1 MNISHPVNQRGRSH
15 CSFYRLLSTTLPHCA
30 GMSSHIRHLITV
42 TIKTHRLCLQANLH
56 HIGGGRHSS
65 PLMRFSTKTAE
76 CLFDISGVC
85 NDQLCTGVAPRLA
98 CCCDMSCCSVSQI
111 NSGQKRQAA
120 MWLLAVQRQ
129 RKQSRSNIKNDSSNY
144 PPCAPRDAISH
155 MCVHPRTCLCVCV
168 HSFVCVGASVC
179 QQACRQCFIC
189 SG

>member
-42 TIKTHRLCLQANLH
+42 TIKTHRLCLRANLH

-111 NSGQKRQAA
+111 NRGRKDEQRCGFWLSKGRGNSQGQTLRMTHQIT
-120 MWLLAVQRQ
+120 LHVHLAT
-129 RKQSRSNIKNDSSNY
+129 
-144 PPCAPRDAISH
+144 P
-155 MCVHPRTCLCVCV
+155 
-168 HSFVCVGASVC
+168 
-179 QQACRQCFIC
+179 
-189 SG
+189 